1 MDGQRVMSTI
11 QDSFPPEDLGERL
24 RLAREDRKMTQAVAA
39 SEAGLAR
46 TTLVAIEKGQRRV
59 RLDELQNLTGIYR
72 TTINE
77 LLRQEPI
84 QINLLPQFRKV
95 SESEDATVEHAVSL
109 LNDLVRAEVELE
121 QLLGISRS
129 SVYPPETPI
138 LPGNV
143 KLQAEQDALD
153 LRQWLGLGLNPINDI
168 VSLLELQL
176 GARVYVRRLPTNISG
191 LFAFDDAVGPCILLN
206 ANHPRD
212 RRANTAGHETGHFM
226 STRKSADVLDDATS
240 ETAREERY
248 ANAFGR
254 AFLMPARAVKQ
265 KFQDVT
271 AGASSLSRRHIIVLA
286 SYFGV
291 SREALVRRLEELG
304 LIKRDSWD
312 WFVENGGIT
321 NEQVIQVLGELP
333 KDDHKDDAD
342 RPISLRMSMM
352 ADEVWRRGLLSEGQL
367 ARLLRLDRLELRAM
381 LDGLGDE
388 GSEADGAP
396 KLLA

>member
-1 MDGQRVMSTI
+1 MSSI
-11 QDSFPPEDLGERL
+11 LDSFPPEDLGERL
-24 RLAREDRKMTQAVAA
+24 RLAREDRKLTQAIAA
-39 SEAGLAR
+39 SEARMAR

-59 RLDELQNLTGIYR
+59 RLEELQNLTGIYR

-84 QINLLPQFRKV
+84 KINLLPQFRKV
-95 SESEDATVEHAVSL
+95 SESEDATVDHAVAL

-129 SVYPPETPI
+129 AIYPPETPI

-381 LDGLGDE
+381 LDGLGDQ

>member
-1 MDGQRVMSTI
+1 MSTVL
-11 QDSFPPEDLGERL
+11 DAFPAEALGERL
-24 RLAREDRKMTQAVAA
+24 KLTREDSKMTQAAAA
-39 SEAGLAR
+39 SEAGMAR
-46 TTLVAIEKGQRRV
+46 TTLVAIEKGQRRI
-59 RLDELQNLTGIYR
+59 RLDELQVLVGIYR

-77 LLRQEPI
+77 LLRQQPI

-95 SESEDATVEHAVSL
+95 SETEDSSVEQAVAL

-121 QLLGISRS
+121 QLLGVSRS
-129 SVYPPETPI
+129 AAYPPETPI

-176 GARVYVRRLPTNISG
+176 GARVYVRRLPPNISG

-212 RRANTAGHETGHFM
+212 RRANTAAHEAGHFM
-226 STRKSADVLDDATS
+226 STRRSADILDDATS

-321 NEQVIQVLGELP
+321 NEQVFQVLGELP
-333 KDDHKDDAD
+333 RDDQKDDAD
-342 RPISLRMSMM
+342 RPVSLRMSMM

-367 ARLLRLDRLELRAM
+367 ARLLRLDRLELRAL

-396 KLLA
+396 KLLV

>member
-1 MDGQRVMSTI
+1 MSTI
-11 QDSFPPEDLGERL
+11 LDSFPPEDLGERL

-39 SEAGLAR
+39 SEAGMAR

-95 SESEDATVEHAVSL
+95 SESEDATVEHAVAL

-129 SVYPPETPI
+129 AVYPPETPI

-291 SREALVRRLEELG
+291 SREALVRRLEELD

>member
-1 MDGQRVMSTI
+1 MGGQRIMTSI
-11 QDSFPPEDLGERL
+11 LDFFPPAEMGERL
-24 RLAREDRKMTQAVAA
+24 RFAREDVKLTQAAA
-39 SEAGLAR
+39 AQAAGMAR
-46 TTLVAIEKGQRRV
+46 TTLLAIEKGQRRV
-59 RLDELQNLTGIYR
+59 RLDELQNLAGLFR

-77 LLRQEPI
+77 MLRQEPI

-95 SESEDATVEHAVSL
+95 TESEDASVEQAVTL

-121 QLLGISRS
+121 QLLGVSRS
-129 SVYPPETPI
+129 NAYPPESPI
-138 LPGNV
+138 LPGDV
-143 KLQAEQDALD
+143 RMQAEQDAFD

-168 VSLLELQL
+168 VSVLELQL
-176 GARVYVRRLPTNISG
+176 GARVYVRRLPTGISG

-212 RRANTAGHETGHFM
+212 RRANTAGHETGHFI
-226 STRKSADVLDDATS
+226 STRKNADILDDNTL
-240 ETAREERY
+240 EGAREERY

-254 AFLMPARAVKQ
+254 AFLMPSRAVKQ

-271 AGASSLSRRHIIVLA
+271 AGASSLNRRHIIVLA
-286 SYFGV
+286 NYFGV

-304 LIKRDSWD
+304 LVKRDSWD

-321 NEQVIQVLGELP
+321 NEQVIQVLGDLP
-333 KDDHKDDAD
+333 RDDHKDDAD

-367 ARLLRLDRLELRAM
+367 ARLLRLDRLELRAL
-381 LDGLGDE
+381 LDGLGNE

-396 KLLA
+396 KLLV

>member
-1 MDGQRVMSTI
+1 MSTI
-11 QDSFPPEDLGERL
+11 LESFPTEDIGERL
-24 RLAREDRKMTQAVAA
+24 RLAREDVKMTQAVAA
-39 SEAGLAR
+39 SEAGMSR

-59 RLDELQNLTGIYR
+59 RLDELRTLTGIYR
-72 TTINE
+72 ITINE

-95 SESEDATVEHAVSL
+95 TESEDESVDHAATL

-121 QLLGISRS
+121 QLLGISRATT
-129 SVYPPETPI
+129 YPPETPI

-143 KLQAEQDALD
+143 RQQAEQDALD

-176 GARVYVRRLPTNISG
+176 GARVYVRRLPPSISG

-226 STRKSADVLDDATS
+226 STRKSADVLDDATL

-271 AGASSLSRRHIIVLA
+271 AGALSLSRRHIIVLA
-286 SYFGV
+286 NYFGV

-321 NEQVIQVLGELP
+321 NEQVIQVLGALP
-333 KDDHKDDAD
+333 KDEHKDDAD

-367 ARLLRLDRLELRAM
+367 ARMLRLDRLELRAL

-396 KLLA
+396 KLLV

>member
-1 MDGQRVMSTI
+1 MSTI
-11 QDSFPPEDLGERL
+11 LDSFSPEDLGERL
-24 RLAREDRKMTQAVAA
+24 RLAREDRKLTQAVAA
-39 SEAGLAR
+39 SEAGMAR

-59 RLDELQNLTGIYR
+59 RLDELQKLTGIYR

-95 SESEDATVEHAVSL
+95 SESEDATIEQAVAL

-129 SVYPPETPI
+129 AVYPPESPI
-138 LPGNV
+138 LPGNA

-291 SREALVRRLEELG
+291 SREALVRRIEELG

>member
-1 MDGQRVMSTI
+1 MTSILESLT
-11 QDSFPPEDLGERL
+11 PEIVGERL
-24 RLAREDRKMTQAVAA
+24 RAARDNAKLTQAAA
-39 SEAGLAR
+39 AGEAGMAR
-46 TTLVAIEKGQRRV
+46 TTLVAIEKGQRPV
-59 RLDELQNLTGIYR
+59 KLDELQTLTSIYR

-77 LLRQEPI
+77 LLRKEPI
-84 QINLLPQFRKV
+84 QVNLLAQFRML
-95 SESEDATVEHAVSL
+95 SDSEDASVEHAVEL

-129 SVYPPETPI
+129 SAYPPETPI

-143 KLQAEQDALD
+143 RMQAEQDSLD
-153 LRQWLGLGLNPINDI
+153 LRRWLGLGLNPINDI

-176 GARVYVRRLPTNISG
+176 GARVYVRRLPPSISG

-206 ANHPRD
+206 ANHPREL
-212 RRANTAGHETGHFM
+212 RANTAGHETGHFM
-226 STRKSADVLDDATS
+226 STRRHADVLDSATS
-240 ETAREERY
+240 ETVREERY

-271 AGASSLSRRHIIVLA
+271 AGANSLSRRHIIVLA
-286 SYFGV
+286 NYFGV

-321 NEQVIQVLGELP
+321 NHQVIQVLGELP
-333 KDDHKDDAD
+333 KDEYKEDAG

-367 ARLLRLDRLELRAM
+367 ARLLRLDRLELRAL
-381 LDGLGDE
+381 LDGLGNE

-396 KLLA
+396 KLLI

>member
-1 MDGQRVMSTI
+1 MSTI
-11 QDSFPPEDLGERL
+11 LDSYPAEDLGERL
-24 RLAREDRKMTQAVAA
+24 RIARDDRKMTQAVAA
-39 SEAGLAR
+39 SEAGMAR
-46 TTLVAIEKGQRRV
+46 TTLVAIEKGQRRI
-59 RLDELQNLTGIYR
+59 RLDELQTLAGIYC

-77 LLRQEPI
+77 LLRQKPI
-84 QINLLPQFRKV
+84 HVNLLPQFRKL
-95 SESEDATVEHAVSL
+95 SESEDASVEQAVEL

-129 SVYPPETPI
+129 FVYPPETPI

-153 LRQWLGLGLNPINDI
+153 LRQWLGLGFNPINDI

-226 STRKSADVLDDATS
+226 STRRSADVLDDATS

-321 NEQVIQVLGELP
+321 SEQVIQVLGELP
-333 KDDHKDDAD
+333 RDEHKDDAD
-342 RPISLRMSMM
+342 RPVSLRMSMM

-381 LDGLGDE
+381 LDGLGNE

-396 KLLA
+396 KLLV

>member
-1 MDGQRVMSTI
+1 MDGQHLMSTVL
-11 QDSFPPEDLGERL
+11 DAFPAEALGERL
-24 RLAREDRKMTQAVAA
+24 KLTREDSKMTQAAAA
-39 SEAGLAR
+39 SEAGMAR
-46 TTLVAIEKGQRRV
+46 TTLVAIEKGQRRI
-59 RLDELQNLTGIYR
+59 RLDELQVLVGIYR

-77 LLRQEPI
+77 LLRQQPI

-95 SESEDATVEHAVSL
+95 SETEDSSVEQAVAL

-121 QLLGISRS
+121 QLLGVSRS
-129 SVYPPETPI
+129 AAYPPETPI

-176 GARVYVRRLPTNISG
+176 GARVYVRRLPPNISG

-212 RRANTAGHETGHFM
+212 RRANTAAHEAGHFM
-226 STRKSADVLDDATS
+226 STRRSADILDDATS

-321 NEQVIQVLGELP
+321 NEQVFQVLGELP
-333 KDDHKDDAD
+333 RDDQKDDAD
-342 RPISLRMSMM
+342 RPVSLRMSMM

-367 ARLLRLDRLELRAM
+367 ARLLRLDRLELRAL

-396 KLLA
+396 KLLV

>member
-1 MDGQRVMSTI
+1 MSSI
-11 QDSFPPEDLGERL
+11 LESFPTADMGERL
-24 RLAREDRKMTQAVAA
+24 RLAREDAKMTQAAAA
-39 SEAGLAR
+39 SAAGMAR

-59 RLDELQNLTGIYR
+59 RLDELRALTGIYR
-72 TTINE
+72 ITINE

-95 SESEDATVEHAVSL
+95 AESEDASVEQAVTL

-129 SVYPPETPI
+129 AAYPPETPI

-143 KLQAEQDALD
+143 RQQAEQDALD
-153 LRQWLGLGLNPINDI
+153 LRQWLGLGLNPITDI

-176 GARVYVRRLPTNISG
+176 GARVYVRRLPPSISG

-212 RRANTAGHETGHFM
+212 RRANTAAHETGHFM

-271 AGASSLSRRHIIVLA
+271 AGASLLSRRHIIVLA
-286 SYFGV
+286 NYFRV
-291 SREALVRRLEELG
+291 SREALVRRLEELC
-304 LIKRDSWD
+304 LVKRDSWD
-312 WFVENGGIT
+312 YFVENGGIT
-321 NEQVIQVLGELP
+321 NKQVIQVLGALP
-333 KDDHKDDAD
+333 KDEHKDDAD

-367 ARLLRLDRLELRAM
+367 ARMLSLDRLELRAL
-381 LDGLGDE
+381 LDGMGDE

-396 KLLA
+396 KLLV

>member
-1 MDGQRVMSTI
+1 MSTI
-11 QDSFPPEDLGERL
+11 LGSFPPEDLGERL

-39 SEAGLAR
+39 SEAGMAR

-95 SESEDATVEHAVSL
+95 SESEDATVEHAVSF

-129 SVYPPETPI
+129 VVYPPETPI

>member
-1 MDGQRVMSTI
+1 MSLI
-11 QDSFPPEDLGERL
+11 LESFPAEEIGERL
-24 RLAREDRKMTQAVAA
+24 RLAREDAKMTQAAA
-39 SEAGLAR
+39 AGAAGMAR

-59 RLDELQNLTGIYR
+59 RLDELRTLTGTYR
-72 TTINE
+72 VTINE

-95 SESEDATVEHAVSL
+95 TESEDASVDQAVTL

-121 QLLGISRS
+121 QLLGISRPAA
-129 SVYPPETPI
+129 YPPETPI

-143 KLQAEQDALD
+143 RQQAEQDALD
-153 LRQWLGLGLNPINDI
+153 LRQWLGLGLNPITDI
-168 VSLLELQL
+168 VNLLELQL
-176 GARVYVRRLPTNISG
+176 GARVYVRRLPPSISG

-212 RRANTAGHETGHFM
+212 RRANTAGHEIGHFM

-286 SYFGV
+286 NYFGV

-321 NEQVIQVLGELP
+321 NEQVIQVLGALP
-333 KDDHKDDAD
+333 KDEHKDDAD

-367 ARLLRLDRLELRAM
+367 ARMLRLDRLELRAL

-396 KLLA
+396 KLLV

>member
-1 MDGQRVMSTI
+1 MSTI
-11 QDSFPPEDLGERL
+11 LESFPTEDMGERL
-24 RLAREDRKMTQAVAA
+24 RLAREDVKMTQAVAA
-39 SEAGLAR
+39 SEAGMSR

-59 RLDELQNLTGIYR
+59 RLDELRTLTGIYR
-72 TTINE
+72 ITINE

-95 SESEDATVEHAVSL
+95 TESEDESVDHAVTL

-121 QLLGISRS
+121 QLLGISRAAT
-129 SVYPPETPI
+129 YPPETPI

-143 KLQAEQDALD
+143 RQQAELDALE

-176 GARVYVRRLPTNISG
+176 GARVYVRRLPPSISG

-226 STRKSADVLDDATS
+226 STRKSADVLDDATL

-286 SYFGV
+286 NYFGV

-321 NEQVIQVLGELP
+321 NEQVIQVLGTLP
-333 KDDHKDDAD
+333 KDEHKDDAD

-352 ADEVWRRGLLSEGQL
+352 AEEVWRRGLLSEGQL
-367 ARLLRLDRLELRAM
+367 ARMLRLDRLELRAL

-396 KLLA
+396 KLLV

>member
-1 MDGQRVMSTI
+1 MSTI
-11 QDSFPPEDLGERL
+11 LDSFPPEDLGERL

-39 SEAGLAR
+39 SEAGMAR

-95 SESEDATVEHAVSL
+95 SESEDATVEHAVAL

-129 SVYPPETPI
+129 VVYPPETPI

-226 STRKSADVLDDATS
+226 STRRSADVLDDATS

>member
-11 QDSFPPEDLGERL
+11 LDSFSPEDLGERL

-39 SEAGLAR
+39 SEAGMAR

-95 SESEDATVEHAVSL
+95 SESEDATVEHAVYL

-129 SVYPPETPI
+129 VVYPPETPI

>member
-1 MDGQRVMSTI
+1 MSSILETL
-11 QDSFPPEDLGERL
+11 STETVGERL
-24 RLAREDRKMTQAVAA
+24 RAARESVKLTQAVAA
-39 SEAGLAR
+39 SDAGMAR
-46 TTLVAIEKGQRRV
+46 TTLVAIEKGQRPV
-59 RLDELQNLTGIYR
+59 RFDELQTLTAIYR

-77 LLRQEPI
+77 LLRQEPV
-84 QINLLPQFRKV
+84 QVNLLAQFRKV
-95 SESEDATVEHAVSL
+95 SDSEEVSVAQAADL

-121 QLLGISRS
+121 QLLGILRS
-129 SVYPPETPI
+129 TVYPPETPI

-143 KLQAEQDALD
+143 RMQAEQDALD

-168 VSLLELQL
+168 VSILELQL
-176 GARVYVRRLPTNISG
+176 GARVYVRRLPPSISG

-212 RRANTAGHETGHFM
+212 RRANTAGHEVGHFM
-226 STRKSADVLDDATS
+226 STRRFADILDDATL
-240 ETAREERY
+240 ETGREERY

-265 KFQDVT
+265 KFQDIT
-271 AGASSLSRRHIIVLA
+271 AGASSLSRRHVIVLA
-286 SYFGV
+286 NYFGV

-304 LIKRDSWD
+304 LIKRGSWD

-321 NEQVIQVLGELP
+321 NEQVIQVLGDLP
-333 KDDHKDDAD
+333 KDEHKDDAN
-342 RPISLRMSMM
+342 RSISLRMSMM

-367 ARLLRLDRLELRAM
+367 ARLLRLDRVELREL
-381 LDGLGDE
+381 LDGLGNE

-396 KLLA
+396 KLLV

>member
-1 MDGQRVMSTI
+1 MTSI
-11 QDSFPPEDLGERL
+11 LESLSPEIVGERL
-24 RLAREDRKMTQAVAA
+24 RAARDNAKLTQAAA
-39 SEAGLAR
+39 AGEAGMAR
-46 TTLVAIEKGQRRV
+46 TTLVAIEKGQRPV
-59 RLDELQNLTGIYR
+59 KLDELQTLTSIYR
-72 TTINE
+72 ITINE

-84 QINLLPQFRKV
+84 QVNLLPQFRKV
-95 SESEDATVEHAVSL
+95 SDSEDAIVEQAVAL

-129 SVYPPETPI
+129 TTYPPETPI

-143 KLQAEQDALD
+143 RMQAEQDALD
-153 LRQWLGLGLNPINDI
+153 LRQWLGLGLNPISDI
-168 VSLLELQL
+168 VSVLELQL
-176 GARVYVRRLPTNISG
+176 GARVYVRRLPPSISG

-226 STRKSADVLDDATS
+226 STRRFADVLDDATT
-240 ETAREERY
+240 ETLREERY

-265 KFQDVT
+265 KFKDVT

-286 SYFGV
+286 NYFGV

-304 LIKRDSWD
+304 LIKPNSWE
-312 WFVENGGIT
+312 WFLENGGIT
-321 NEQVIQVLGELP
+321 NEQVIQVLGDLP
-333 KDDHKDDAD
+333 KDEHKVDAD

-367 ARLLRLDRLELRAM
+367 ARLLRLDRLELRAL
-381 LDGLGDE
+381 LDGLGNQ

-396 KLLA
+396 KLLV

>member
-1 MDGQRVMSTI
+1 MSTI
-11 QDSFPPEDLGERL
+11 LDSYPAEDLGERL
-24 RLAREDRKMTQAVAA
+24 RIARDDRKMTQAVAA
-39 SEAGLAR
+39 SQAGMAR
-46 TTLVAIEKGQRRV
+46 TTLVAIEKGQRRI
-59 RLDELQNLTGIYR
+59 RLDELQTLAGIYC

-77 LLRQEPI
+77 LLRQQPI
-84 QINLLPQFRKV
+84 HINLLPQFRKL
-95 SESEDATVEHAVSL
+95 SESEDASVEQAVEL

-129 SVYPPETPI
+129 FVYPRETPI

-226 STRKSADVLDDATS
+226 STRRSADVLDDATS

-286 SYFGV
+286 NYFGV

-333 KDDHKDDAD
+333 RDEHKDDAD
-342 RPISLRMSMM
+342 RSVSLRMSMM

-381 LDGLGDE
+381 LDGLGNE

-396 KLLA
+396 KLLV

>member
-1 MDGQRVMSTI
+1 MSTVL
-11 QDSFPPEDLGERL
+11 DTFPAEDLGERL
-24 RLAREDRKMTQAVAA
+24 RLAREDRKMTQAAAA
-39 SEAGLAR
+39 SEAGMAR

-59 RLDELQNLTGIYR
+59 RLDELQTLAGIYR
-72 TTINE
+72 RTINE
-77 LLRQEPI
+77 LLRQEPV

-95 SESEDATVEHAVSL
+95 SESEDTSVEQAVAL

-121 QLLGISRS
+121 QLLGISRTIA
-129 SVYPPETPI
+129 YPPETPI

-176 GARVYVRRLPTNISG
+176 GARVYVRRLPPNISG
-191 LFAFDDAVGPCILLN
+191 LFAFDDNVGPCILLN

-212 RRANTAGHETGHFM
+212 RRANTAGHEAGHFM
-226 STRKSADVLDDATS
+226 STRKSADILDDATS

-271 AGASSLSRRHIIVLA
+271 VGASSLSRRHIIVLA

-321 NEQVIQVLGELP
+321 NEQVMQVLGELP
-333 KDDHKDDAD
+333 RDDQKDDAD
-342 RPISLRMSMM
+342 RPVSLRMSIM

-367 ARLLRLDRLELRAM
+367 ARLLRLDRLELRAL

>member
-1 MDGQRVMSTI
+1 MSSI
-11 QDSFPPEDLGERL
+11 LESFPAEDMGERL
-24 RLAREDRKMTQAVAA
+24 RLAREDAKMTQAAAA
-39 SEAGLAR
+39 SAAGMAR

-59 RLDELQNLTGIYR
+59 RLDELRTLTGTYR
-72 TTINE
+72 VTINE

-95 SESEDATVEHAVSL
+95 TESEDASVDQAITL

-121 QLLGISRS
+121 QLLGISRPT
-129 SVYPPETPI
+129 VYPPETPI

-143 KLQAEQDALD
+143 RQQAEQDALD
-153 LRQWLGLGLNPINDI
+153 LRQWLGLGLNPITDI

-176 GARVYVRRLPTNISG
+176 GARVYVRRLPPSISG

-286 SYFGV
+286 NYFGV

-321 NEQVIQVLGELP
+321 NEQVIQVLGALP
-333 KDDHKDDAD
+333 KDEHKDDAD

-367 ARLLRLDRLELRAM
+367 ARMLRLDRLELRAL

-396 KLLA
+396 KLLV

>member
-1 MDGQRVMSTI
+1 MSLI
-11 QDSFPPEDLGERL
+11 LELFPAEDMGERL
-24 RLAREDRKMTQAVAA
+24 RLAREDARITQAAAAVAA
-39 SEAGLAR
+39 GIAR

-59 RLDELQNLTGIYR
+59 RLDELRALTGIYR
-72 TTINE
+72 ITINE

-95 SESEDATVEHAVSL
+95 AESEDASVDQAVTL

-129 SVYPPETPI
+129 AVYPPETPI

-143 KLQAEQDALD
+143 RQQAEQDALD
-153 LRQWLGLGLNPINDI
+153 LRQWLGLGLNPITDI

-176 GARVYVRRLPTNISG
+176 GARVYVRRLPPSISG
-191 LFAFDDAVGPCILLN
+191 LFAFDEAVGPCILLN

-286 SYFGV
+286 NYFGV

-321 NEQVIQVLGELP
+321 NEQVIQVLGALP
-333 KDDHKDDAD
+333 KDEHKDDAD

-367 ARLLRLDRLELRAM
+367 ARMLRLDRLELRAL

-396 KLLA
+396 KLLV

>member
-1 MDGQRVMSTI
+1 MSTI
-11 QDSFPPEDLGERL
+11 LDSLPPEDLGERL

-39 SEAGLAR
+39 SEAGIAR

-77 LLRQEPI
+77 LLRQAPI

-95 SESEDATVEHAVSL
+95 SESEDATVEHAVAL

-129 SVYPPETPI
+129 VVYPPETPI

-153 LRQWLGLGLNPINDI
+153 LRQWLGLGLNPINDV

-212 RRANTAGHETGHFM
+212 RRANTAAHETGHFM

-291 SREALVRRLEELG
+291 SREALVRRLEELS

-388 GSEADGAP
+388 WSEADGAP

>member
-1 MDGQRVMSTI
+1 MSTI
-11 QDSFPPEDLGERL
+11 LDFFPPEDLGERL

-39 SEAGLAR
+39 SEAGMAR

-59 RLDELQNLTGIYR
+59 RLDELQNLTGIYS

-84 QINLLPQFRKV
+84 QINLLPRFRKV
-95 SESEDATVEHAVSL
+95 SESEDANVEHAVSL

-129 SVYPPETPI
+129 VVYPPETPI

-153 LRQWLGLGLNPINDI
+153 LRQWLGLGLNPINNI

>member
-1 MDGQRVMSTI
+1 MSTI
-11 QDSFPPEDLGERL
+11 FDSFPPEDLGERL
-24 RLAREDRKMTQAVAA
+24 RLAREDRKLTQAVAA
-39 SEAGLAR
+39 SEAGMAR

-84 QINLLPQFRKV
+84 KINLLPQFRKV
-95 SESEDATVEHAVSL
+95 SESEDATVDHAVAL

-129 SVYPPETPI
+129 AIYPPETPI

-381 LDGLGDE
+381 LDGLGDQ

>member
-1 MDGQRVMSTI
+1 MSSILETL
-11 QDSFPPEDLGERL
+11 STETVGERL
-24 RLAREDRKMTQAVAA
+24 RAARESVKLTQAVAA
-39 SEAGLAR
+39 SDAGMAR
-46 TTLVAIEKGQRRV
+46 TTLVAIEKGQRPV
-59 RLDELQNLTGIYR
+59 RFDELQTLTAIYR

-77 LLRQEPI
+77 LLRQEPV
-84 QINLLPQFRKV
+84 QVNLLAQFRKV
-95 SESEDATVEHAVSL
+95 SDSEEVSVAQAADL

-121 QLLGISRS
+121 QLLGMLRS
-129 SVYPPETPI
+129 TVYPPETPI

-143 KLQAEQDALD
+143 RMQAEQDALD

-168 VSLLELQL
+168 VSILELQL
-176 GARVYVRRLPTNISG
+176 GARVYVRRLPPSISG

-212 RRANTAGHETGHFM
+212 RRANTAGHEVGHFM
-226 STRKSADVLDDATS
+226 STRRFADILDDATL
-240 ETAREERY
+240 ETGREERY

-265 KFQDVT
+265 KFQDIT
-271 AGASSLSRRHIIVLA
+271 AGASSLSRRHVIVLA
-286 SYFGV
+286 NYFGV

-304 LIKRDSWD
+304 LIKRGSWD

-321 NEQVIQVLGELP
+321 NEQVIQVLGDLP
-333 KDDHKDDAD
+333 KDEHKDDAN
-342 RPISLRMSMM
+342 RSISLRMSMM

-367 ARLLRLDRLELRAM
+367 ARLLRLDRVELREL
-381 LDGLGDE
+381 LDGLGNE

-396 KLLA
+396 KLLV

>member
-1 MDGQRVMSTI
+1 MSTI
-11 QDSFPPEDLGERL
+11 LDSFPPEDLGERL

-39 SEAGLAR
+39 SEAGMAR

-95 SESEDATVEHAVSL
+95 SESEDATVEHAVAL

-129 SVYPPETPI
+129 AVYPPETPI

-388 GSEADGAP
+388 GSEGDGAP

>member
-1 MDGQRVMSTI
+1 MSTI
-11 QDSFPPEDLGERL
+11 LDSFPPEDLGERL

-39 SEAGLAR
+39 SEAGMAR

-129 SVYPPETPI
+129 VVYPPETPI

-240 ETAREERY
+240 DTAREERY

>member
-1 MDGQRVMSTI
+1 MSTI
-11 QDSFPPEDLGERL
+11 LNSFPPDDLGERL

-39 SEAGLAR
+39 SEAGMAR

-77 LLRQEPI
+77 LLRQAPI

-95 SESEDATVEHAVSL
+95 SESEDATIEHAVSL

-129 SVYPPETPI
+129 VVYPPETPI

-321 NEQVIQVLGELP
+321 NGQVIQVLGELP

>member
-1 MDGQRVMSTI
+1 MTSVLE
-11 QDSFPPEDLGERL
+11 SFPSKIVGERL
-24 RLAREDRKMTQAVAA
+24 KTARDNAKMTQADAA
-39 SEAGLAR
+39 AEAGIAR
-46 TTLVAIEKGQRRV
+46 TTLVAIEKGQRPA
-59 RLDELQNLTGIYR
+59 RLEELQTLTRIYC

-77 LLRQEPI
+77 LLRLEPI
-84 QINLLPQFRKV
+84 QVNLLPQFRKMV
-95 SESEDATVEHAVSL
+95 NSENVTVEKAVEL

-121 QLLGISRS
+121 QLLGVSRS

-143 KLQAEQDALD
+143 RMQAEQDALD
-153 LRQWLGLGLNPINDI
+153 LRQWLGLGLNPIGDI
-168 VSLLELQL
+168 VSVLELQL
-176 GARVYVRRLPTNISG
+176 GARVYVRRLAPSISG

-212 RRANTAGHETGHFM
+212 RRANTAGHELGHFM
-226 STRKSADVLDDATS
+226 STRCSADVLDDATS

-271 AGASSLSRRHIIVLA
+271 AGASSLSRRHVIVLA
-286 SYFGV
+286 NYFGV

-304 LIKRDSWD
+304 LIRRDSWD

-321 NEQVIQVLGELP
+321 NEQVVQVLGALP
-333 KDDHKDDAD
+333 KDEYKDDAD
-342 RPISLRMSMM
+342 RPISLRMSLM
-352 ADEVWRRGLLSEGQL
+352 AAEVWRRGLLSEGQL
-367 ARLLRLDRLELRAM
+367 ARLFRLARVELRAL

-396 KLLA
+396 KLLV

>member
-1 MDGQRVMSTI
+1 MSTI
-11 QDSFPPEDLGERL
+11 LDSFPPKDLGERL

-39 SEAGLAR
+39 SEAGMAR

-72 TTINE
+72 ATINE

-95 SESEDATVEHAVSL
+95 SESEDATIEHAVSL

-129 SVYPPETPI
+129 VAYPPETPI

-240 ETAREERY
+240 DTAREERY

-271 AGASSLSRRHIIVLA
+271 AGASSLTRRHIIVLA

-333 KDDHKDDAD
+333 RDDHKDDAD

-367 ARLLRLDRLELRAM
+367 ARLLRLDRLELRAL

>member
-1 MDGQRVMSTI
+1 MTGILESLT
-11 QDSFPPEDLGERL
+11 PEIVGERL
-24 RLAREDRKMTQAVAA
+24 RAARDNAKLTQAAA
-39 SEAGLAR
+39 AGEAGMAR
-46 TTLVAIEKGQRRV
+46 TTLVAIEKGQRPV
-59 RLDELQNLTGIYR
+59 KLDELQTLTSVYR

-84 QINLLPQFRKV
+84 QVNLLPQFRKV
-95 SESEDATVEHAVSL
+95 SDSDDAIVAQAVEL

-129 SVYPPETPI
+129 TTYPPETPI

-143 KLQAEQDALD
+143 RMQAEQDALD
-153 LRQWLGLGLNPINDI
+153 LRQWLGLGLNPISDI
-168 VSLLELQL
+168 VSVLELQL
-176 GARVYVRRLPTNISG
+176 GARVYVRRLPPSISG

-226 STRKSADVLDDATS
+226 STRRFADVLDDATS
-240 ETAREERY
+240 ETLREERY

-286 SYFGV
+286 NYFGV
-291 SREALVRRLEELG
+291 SRMALVRRLEELG
-304 LIKRDSWD
+304 LIKPNSWE
-312 WFVENGGIT
+312 WFEENGGIT
-321 NEQVIQVLGELP
+321 NEQVIQVLGALP
-333 KDDHKDDAD
+333 KDEQKVDAD

-352 ADEVWRRGLLSEGQL
+352 ADEVWRRELLSEGQL
-367 ARLLRLDRLELRAM
+367 ARLLRLDRLELRAL
-381 LDGLGDE
+381 LDGLGNQ

-396 KLLA
+396 KLLV

>member
-1 MDGQRVMSTI
+1 MDGQRVMITI
-11 QDSFPPEDLGERL
+11 QDSFPAEDLGERL

-95 SESEDATVEHAVSL
+95 SESEDATVEHAVTL

-129 SVYPPETPI
+129 VVYPPETPI

-321 NEQVIQVLGELP
+321 NEQVIQVLGDLP

-388 GSEADGAP
+388 GSEGDGAP

>member
-1 MDGQRVMSTI
+1 MSTI
-11 QDSFPPEDLGERL
+11 LDSFPPEDLGERL

-39 SEAGLAR
+39 SAAGMAR
-46 TTLVAIEKGQRRV
+46 TTLVAIEKGQRHV

-95 SESEDATVEHAVSL
+95 SESEDATVEHAVAL

-129 SVYPPETPI
+129 AVYPPETPI

-265 KFQDVT
+265 RFQDVT

-352 ADEVWRRGLLSEGQL
+352 ADEIWRRGLLSEGQL

>member
-1 MDGQRVMSTI
+1 MSTI
-11 QDSFPPEDLGERL
+11 LDSFPPEDLGERL

-39 SEAGLAR
+39 SEAGMAR

-95 SESEDATVEHAVSL
+95 SESEDATVEHAVAL

-129 SVYPPETPI
+129 AVYPPETPI

-176 GARVYVRRLPTNISG
+176 CARVYVRRLPTNISG

>member
-1 MDGQRVMSTI
+1 MTSILETL
-11 QDSFPPEDLGERL
+11 SPEVVGERL
-24 RLAREDRKMTQAVAA
+24 RAARDNAKLTQATA
-39 SEAGLAR
+39 SGDAGMAR

-59 RLDELQNLTGIYR
+59 RFDELQILTSVYR

-84 QINLLPQFRKV
+84 QINLLPQFRRV
-95 SESEDATVEHAVSL
+95 ADSEDPSVEHAAAL

-129 SVYPPETPI
+129 AVYPPETPI

-143 KLQAEQDALD
+143 RMQAEQDALD
-153 LRQWLGLGLNPINDI
+153 LRQWLGLGLNPITDI
-168 VSLLELQL
+168 VSVLELQL
-176 GARVYVRRLPTNISG
+176 GARVYVRRLPPNISG
-191 LFAFDDAVGPCILLN
+191 LFAFDDSVGPCFLLN
-206 ANHPRD
+206 ANHPRE

-226 STRKSADVLDDATS
+226 STRKNADVLDDGSS
-240 ETAREERY
+240 ETSREERY

-271 AGASSLSRRHIIVLA
+271 AGATSLSRRHIIVL
-286 SYFGV
+286 SNYFGV

-321 NEQVIQVLGELP
+321 NQQVIQVLGDLP
-333 KDDHKDDAD
+333 KDEYKDDAN
-342 RPISLRMSMM
+342 RQMSLRMSMM
-352 ADEVWRRGLLSEGQL
+352 ADEVWRHGLLSEGQL
-367 ARLLRLDRLELRAM
+367 ARLLRLDRLELRAL
-381 LDGLGDE
+381 LDGLGNE

-396 KLLA
+396 KLLV